1 MGHHVTLEN
10 LIAAELEE
18 VQRLLALLSQ
28 EQDALIDRQ
37 FDRVSQLI
45 DAKSAALQQLE
56 LASTQRA
63 QYCAAQALQSVDA
76 IEAALG
82 PAVQIWFDLLQN
94 AKLAETMNR
103 TNGQLIKT
111 HEEVNQYLMSTL
123 AAQRNPNVGYSADG
137 KLSQLTSIS
146 RPFDR
151 A

>member
-1 MGHHVTLEN
+1 MSHQATLEN
-10 LIAAELEE
+10 LIAAELEQ

-37 FDRVSQLI
+37 FDRVAQLI
-45 DAKSAALQQLE
+45 EAKSAALQLLE

-63 QYCAAQALQSVDA
+63 QYCAAGSLQTVDA

-82 PAVQIWFDLLQN
+82 SKVQLWFDLLQS